1 MILFFLIIMC
11 EENSSEPKSSET
23 PKSRDRDDRLSEPAR
38 SRRVTESENIMRD
51 YLSNNDSSVMIR

>member
-38 SRRVTESENIMRD
+38 SRRVTESEILCVIIYLIMTP
-51 YLSNNDSSVMIR
+51 V